1 MRDRLI
7 SIIIPIYNA
16 DRFIRKCLDSIIAQ
30 THNNWE
36 AILVDD
42 GSLDNCGWI
51 CDEYARNEKRF
62 KVIHQENGGVSV
74 ARQTGLN
81 NTIGEYIIHCD
92 PDDWIEPTM
101 LEDMLECAIV
111 NDADIVTCDFIKEYK
126 DHKTY
131 FPQDF
136 QQNATAK
143 QIQDLIIQG
152 ELFGS
157 CCNKLIKKKCIEGI
171 GFYPSNISYSE
182 DTLFNIRILNQNLK
196 VTHIAHAYYHYN
208 MMNESSICSSPSK
221 NSIMSRCIVI
231 SEIDKIIEEKER
243 NNLYAMKKEVLESLF
258 KMKYFKELKRTYPEI
273 HNIIAKNK
281 KKYSFFTP
289 FGYFFA
295 KALDGN
301 PWLYHFMYKCN
312 FITIKI
318 IQRLRGK
325 TI

>member
-42 GSLDNCGWI
+42 GSPDRCGNI
-51 CDEYARNEKRF
+51 CDEYAQKDKRF

-92 PDDWIEPTM
+92 PDDWIEHTM

-111 NDADIVTCDFIKEYK
+111 NEADIVTCDFIKEYK
-126 DHKTY
+126 DQKTY

-136 QQNATAK
+136 KQNATAK
-143 QIQDLIIQG
+143 QIKDLIILG

-171 GFYPSNISYSE
+171 GFYPSNISYCE

-231 SEIDKIIEEKER
+231 SEIEKIIEEEECK
-243 NNLYAMKKEVLESLF
+243 NLYAMKKEVLESLF
-258 KMKYFKELKRTYPEI
+258 KIKCFKELKRSYPEI

-295 KALDGN
+295 KALDGS